1 MSQTLQ
7 TALTHAGQRLSGA
20 GIEDSRREARIL
32 LAFVLGIDAL
42 QVSLRLEETLTAEH
56 SAEFEAALKSRMAHV
71 PMSHILGYREFYEH
85 RFSHPRCIGS
95 AA

>member
-7 TALTHAGQRLSGA
+7 TALTHAGKRLSGA

-42 QVSLRLEETLTAEH
+42 QVS
-56 SAEFEAALKSRMAHV
+56 FAAR
-71 PMSHILGYREFYEH
+71 
-85 RFSHPRCIGS
+85 
-95 AA
+95 